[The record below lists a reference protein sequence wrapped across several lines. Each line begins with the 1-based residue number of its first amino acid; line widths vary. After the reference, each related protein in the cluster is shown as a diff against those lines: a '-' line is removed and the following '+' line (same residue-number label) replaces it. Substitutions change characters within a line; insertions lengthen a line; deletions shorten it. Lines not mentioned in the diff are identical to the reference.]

1 MNIEILTVEEP
12 PATLCA
18 FVQEADTFV
27 ERLGRLIL
35 AVNREFYAR
44 QTSLSRFGDCGL
56 NERLAYPLPLS
67 SATTPMP
74 RTPTCDRIWPLSW
87 QNIAPAQHLV
97 ISTATKS
104 VCPLRTMLR

>member
-12 PATLCA
+12 SATLCA

-35 AVNREFYAR
+35 AVNRELYAR

-56 NERLAYPLPLS
+56 NERLAYSFASFFGDDPHAENS
-67 SATTPMP
+67 
-74 RTPTCDRIWPLSW
+74 
-87 QNIAPAQHLV
+87 NV
-97 ISTATKS
+97 
-104 VCPLRTMLR
+104 